1 MRAEIFHIDAFTR
14 TLFGGNSACVVILHE
29 EIDKERMLMIAA
41 ENGVAETAFLLKK
54 GCAECGKE
62 GEEFWGLR
70 WFTPDLEMDLCGH
83 ATLASAFVLYECK
96 GVKRVMFDTC
106 EGRIGVDRDYDSD
119 GRPSFLLHFPR
130 RDAKPAKLPD
140 NIFMALNIK
149 PKEVYLSRDYIL
161 LYSSAKE
168 IAGININREEFDKIN
183 LGPGGVAVTAV
194 GEECDFVSRFFTPQS
209 TILED
214 PVTGSAHC
222 TLAPFWAE
230 RLGRRELFAKQISR
244 RCGEL
249 YCTVYDDEVSIKG
262 YATLFSAGTIEL

>member
-1 MRAEIFHIDAFTR
+1 MKAEIFHIDAFTR
-14 TLFGGNSACVVILHE
+14 TLFGGNSACVVLLPHE
-29 EIDKERMLMIAA
+29 IEKERMLLIAA
-41 ENGVAETAFLLKK
+41 ENGVAETAFVLK
-54 GCAECGKE
+54 
-62 GEEFWGLR
+62 EESSEVGREVWRLR

-83 ATLASAFVLYECK
+83 ATLASAFVLYELK
-96 GVKRVMFDTC
+96 GINEVVFDTC
-106 EGRIGVDRDYDSD
+106 EGEIVVNRQYDSA
-119 GRPSFLLHFPR
+119 GATVYLLHFPR
-130 RDAKPAKLPD
+130 RDACRAVLPE
-140 NIFMALNIK
+140 NIYRALNIK

-168 IAGININREEFDKIN
+168 IADININREEFDKIN

-230 RLGRRELFAKQISR
+230 RLGKRELFAKQISR
-244 RCGEL
+244 RGGEL
-249 YCTVYDDEVSIKG
+249 FCTVSDDEVAISG
-262 YATLFSAGTIEL
+262 YATLFSFGIIEL